1 MISHSDLSHN
11 ELCKTIDT
19 KDIMKLDRDCFPF
32 YLHIFEIA
40 PSVFKF
46 TELLK
51 SQDKNIMKK
60 KGKNRGLRQTCNRKT
75 IGNIIIHKS

>member
-60 KGKNRGLRQTCNRKT
+60 KREKPRSTSNMQSQNDWKYY
-75 IGNIIIHKS
+75 NS

>member
-32 YLHIFEIA
+32 YLHIFKIA

-51 SQDKNIMKK
+51 SQDKNIIKK
-60 KGKNRGLRQTCNRKT
+60 KKREKPRSTSNMQSQNDWKYY
-75 IGNIIIHKS
+75 NS

>member
-60 KGKNRGLRQTCNRKT
+60 KKKGKTAVYVNMQSQNDWKYY
-75 IGNIIIHKS
+75 NS

>member
-60 KGKNRGLRQTCNRKT
+60 KKEKPRSTSNMQSQNDWKYY
-75 IGNIIIHKS
+75 NS

>member
-60 KGKNRGLRQTCNRKT
+60 KKGKTAVYVKHAIAKRLE
-75 IGNIIIHKS
+75 IL